1 MQQLKTILQR
11 IDRKGYKA
19 YQDLR
24 GVYQGEWFQLY
35 IDHVQS
41 DPFAS
46 LSRIRVILPRKKTA
60 IRQEWFSTPHRQIA
74 LEDYLSRKVSKSIE
88 QIRGRR
94 QGTGTSGLV
103 FIDTPGQEMLKR
115 TSIKIDGEQ
124 VEVRLS
130 VGLPAIGRKI
140 LGKQATLM
148 LCERIP
154 LILKQS
160 ILSLDP
166 DSLQIQLQLADQQA
180 AIRNY
185 MREKGWVAFIANGS
199 ILPRESG
206 VSDKPMPKQQ
216 VIPFQSPKELEVEIP
231 IPFHKPI
238 RGMAIPKGITLI
250 VGGGYHGK
258 STLLQAIERGVYSHI
273 QGDGRE
279 FVLTDETAC
288 KIRAE
293 DGRSVEKVN
302 ISPFISN
309 LPFEKDTQQFSTEDA
324 SGSTSQAT
332 SIIEALEMGSRVLL
346 MDEDTSATNFMIRD
360 ARMQKLVQKSKEPIT
375 PFIDKARLLYEEYG
389 VSTILVIGGSG
400 DYLEIA
406 DTVIMMESYCPSDV
420 TRKAHQIAK
429 TVDHRRQVE
438 GGNRF
443 GRVIPRI
450 IQPQSLDAKK
460 GRKEKMKSHG
470 IDRILYGRYEID
482 LSAIEQLVDPSQ
494 TRAIAEMM
502 RYLSKKGFVGKQS
515 FREAIDALYEEI
527 DEKGLDFISP
537 FVGQHPGDL
546 AYPRKFEFAAAI
558 NRFRGLKVLCS
569 VESKDL

>member
-180 AIRNY
+180 AIRN
-185 MREKGWVAFIANGS
+185 
-199 ILPRESG
+199 
-206 VSDKPMPKQQ
+206 
-216 VIPFQSPKELEVEIP
+216 
-231 IPFHKPI
+231 
-238 RGMAIPKGITLI
+238 
-250 VGGGYHGK
+250 
-258 STLLQAIERGVYSHI
+258 
-273 QGDGRE
+273 
-279 FVLTDETAC
+279 
-288 KIRAE
+288 
-293 DGRSVEKVN
+293 
-302 ISPFISN
+302 
-309 LPFEKDTQQFSTEDA
+309 
-324 SGSTSQAT
+324 
-332 SIIEALEMGSRVLL
+332 
-346 MDEDTSATNFMIRD
+346 
-360 ARMQKLVQKSKEPIT
+360 
-375 PFIDKARLLYEEYG
+375 
-389 VSTILVIGGSG
+389 
-400 DYLEIA
+400 
-406 DTVIMMESYCPSDV
+406 
-420 TRKAHQIAK
+420 
-429 TVDHRRQVE
+429 
-438 GGNRF
+438 
-443 GRVIPRI
+443 
-450 IQPQSLDAKK
+450 
-460 GRKEKMKSHG
+460 
-470 IDRILYGRYEID
+470 
-482 LSAIEQLVDPSQ
+482 
-494 TRAIAEMM
+494 
-502 RYLSKKGFVGKQS
+502 
-515 FREAIDALYEEI
+515 
-527 DEKGLDFISP
+527 
-537 FVGQHPGDL
+537 
-546 AYPRKFEFAAAI
+546 
-558 NRFRGLKVLCS
+558 
-569 VESKDL
+569 

>member
-1 MQQLKTILQR
+1 MRKVNSQLQQLKTILQR

-19 YQDLR
+19 YRDLR
-24 GVYQGEWFQLY
+24 GVYQGGWFQLH

-46 LSRIRVILPRKKTA
+46 PSRIRVTISRDRTS
-60 IRQEWFSTPHRQIA
+60 IRREWFATPHRKIA
-74 LEDYLSRKVSKSIE
+74 LEDYLSREVATSI
-88 QIRGRR
+88 QRLKRR
-94 QGTGTSGLV
+94 SRGTGTSGLIA
-103 FIDTPGQEMLKR
+103 IDPPGQEILMR
-115 TSIKIDGEQ
+115 TSIKIDEQQ

-130 VGLPAIGRKI
+130 VGLPAMGRKI
-140 LGKQATLM
+140 LAKQAIQM
-148 LCERIP
+148 LCESIP
-154 LILKQS
+154 QILKQS
-160 ILSLDP
+160 ILSFNL
-166 DSLQIQLQLADQQA
+166 DSLQQQLQLADQQE
-180 AIRNY
+180 AIRKFMKKN
-185 MREKGWVAFIANGS
+185 GWVAFVANGS
-199 ILPRESG
+199 ILPRKSG
-206 VSDKPMPKQQ
+206 VSDQPMARQE

-231 IPFHKPI
+231 VPHRSPI

-309 LPFEKDTQQFSTEDA
+309 LPFGRDTQQFSTEDA

-332 SIIEALEMGSRVLL
+332 SIMEALEMGSQLLL

-406 DTVIMMESYCPSDV
+406 DTVIMMESYRPSDV
-420 TRKAHQIAK
+420 TQEAHQIAR
-429 TVDHRRQVE
+429 TMDHHRQVE
-438 GGNRF
+438 GGDRF
-443 GRVIPRI
+443 GPIIPRK
-450 IQPQSLDAKK
+450 IQPKSLDAKK
-460 GRKEKMKSHG
+460 GQKEKLKSHG
-470 IDRILYGRYEID
+470 VDRILYGGYEID
-482 LSAIEQLVDPSQ
+482 LTAIEQLVDPSQ
-494 TRAIAEMM
+494 TRAIAEMI
-502 RYLSKKGFVGKQS
+502 RYLSKNDFNEKQTL
-515 FREAIDALYEEI
+515 REAIDALYETI
-527 DEKGLDFISP
+527 DQKGLDVISP
-537 FVGQHPGDL
+537 FSGQHPGDL
-546 AYPRKFEFAAAI
+546 AYPRKFELAAAI
-558 NRFRGLKVLCS
+558 NRFRGLKVRR
-569 VESKDL
+569 